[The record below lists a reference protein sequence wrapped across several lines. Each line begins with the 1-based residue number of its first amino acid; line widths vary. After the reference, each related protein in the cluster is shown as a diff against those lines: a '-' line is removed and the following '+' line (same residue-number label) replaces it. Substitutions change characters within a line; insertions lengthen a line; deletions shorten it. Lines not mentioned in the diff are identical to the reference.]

1 MSVRTI
7 EPSRERGFT
16 LIEAVI
22 MVGVI
27 AAVSAIAVPTIG
39 NVSRADLRRASTQ
52 VSGNVR
58 AAYDMA
64 ALSGQTYRLAFELS
78 KAGGAAQAAPGADPN
93 EGAQSAGRTVRV
105 EASPELLAF
114 DAQANPLARMA
125 TGVSGGRMGADAWA
139 ALAPEALGE
148 GATDDDDADGEAVSQ
163 SPFELLF
170 GKSDEGRGRDA
181 PGVTSFKAAHE
192 SLVLPEG
199 VRLSGVWTQ
208 GMSQSATE
216 GVAYLYFFPGGYTQR
231 AHIYLEDEEGRAFTV
246 RVFPLTGEVEIVDS
260 YVEVPK

>member
-1 MSVRTI
+1 MGVRTTAS
-7 EPSRERGFT
+7 PRERGFT

-27 AAVSAIAVPTIG
+27 AAVSAIAIPTIG

-64 ALSGQTYRLAFELS
+64 ALSGQTYRLSFELS
-78 KAGGAAQAAPGADPN
+78 KVGGAARAAAGDDADAGA
-93 EGAQSAGRTVRV
+93 ESAGRTVRV

-114 DAQANPLARMA
+114 DAQSNPLARMA
-125 TGVSGGRMGADAWA
+125 TGVAGGRMGAEAWGM
-139 ALAPEALGE
+139 LAPEALGE
-148 GATDDDDADGEAVSQ
+148 GATDDDEDADVASQ

-170 GKSDEGRGRDA
+170 GKADGDRGREGPA
-181 PGVTSFKAAHE
+181 VTSFKAAHE
-192 SLVLPEG
+192 PLVLPEG

-208 GMSQSATE
+208 GMSQSTTQ

-231 AHIYLEDEEGRAFTV
+231 AHIYLEDEDGRSFTV

>member
-1 MSVRTI
+1 MSVRTT
-7 EPSRERGFT
+7 ESSRERGFT

-64 ALSGQTYRLAFELS
+64 ALSGQTYRLSFELS
-78 KAGGAAQAAPGADPN
+78 KVGGAARAAVGEEADTST
-93 EGAQSAGRTVRV
+93 ESAGRTVRV

-114 DAQANPLARMA
+114 DAQSNPLARMA
-125 TGVSGGRMGADAWA
+125 SGVAGGRMGAEAWA
-139 ALAPEALGE
+139 MLAPEALGDA
-148 GATDDDDADGEAVSQ
+148 ATDDDDDDADVASQ

-170 GKSDEGRGRDA
+170 GKADGDRGRDA
-181 PGVTSFKAAHE
+181 PAVTSFKAAHE
-192 SLVLPEG
+192 PLVLPEG